1 MERLAD
7 YYKIMPSERQVL
19 ITRLYQAPRT
29 LVYKAWSKPEA
40 LALWYAP
47 YGCTVQ
53 FERLDFKVG
62 GDFLA
67 RLHDPKSGDSWTTGT
82 YLEIQAPERLS
93 YTRTTCE
100 NEGTPIDPAGGG
112 GGGSGINTEWPQ
124 TTTVTTTFEERHGK
138 TKVTLHQTVREELA
152 LRTGAHSNW
161 QQMLDRL
168 AKNLRQIN

>member
-1 MERLAD
+1 
-7 YYKIMPSERQVL
+7 L
-19 ITRLYQAPRT
+19 ITRLYEAPRT

-53 FERLDFKVG
+53 FEKLDFKVG
-62 GDFLA
+62 GEFLA
-67 RLHDPKSGDSWTTGT
+67 RLHDPKNGDSWTMGS
-82 YLEIQAPERLS
+82 YLEIQAPERIS
-93 YTRTTCE
+93 YTLTTCDKD
-100 NEGTPIDPAGGG
+100 GVPIDPAG
-112 GGGSGINTEWPQ
+112 SGMNAEWPQ

-152 LRTGAHSNW
+152 IRTGAHPNW